1 MNKKTVIIGSALLMS
16 GIFMT
21 QQQTVE
27 SMGKR
32 VIPDYLGEV
41 PSGMPEAYRLTK
53 AHPHYNYYKRLM
65 GGKGEPLIFR
75 STYKD
80 TKSTFYSPVATGVNT
95 IHSPINRPEQINRHT
110 VKTNYSNWTNNKHI
124 NTVNQLIDKN
134 KSAHAK
140 GYKSK
145 NVENKG
151 YLTYAVTKSTNKIET
166 GMFAGKYGEWRALGY
181 SEIGGEV
188 LNTQFPSEHYQN
200 PDYFTAQG
208 RDMSNYDHAYR
219 PWDFPNHPGLRHIN
233 HGTSYDKAKSSKSKE
248 YKIKESAL
256 TRFLNERPNFKK
268 KNSNPRYWMN
278 YYSLQND
285 PSGGQAA
292 YLIAVTPRGFY
303 YTAQVSAEPKN
314 VKNLSII
321 SQRVLDENGKE
332 IRKFTRKSRE
342 IYGKT
347 TKQTRPLKPGE
358 KITIETV
365 VKNDSPSGTTQGMN
379 TTINFGYRQENHP
392 IALSTMEGQ
401 NFKGKAK
408 LEKGKISPKNSI
420 TFKKTMTVPQTD
432 KQAISIYSEIHKNHY
447 LNRDNT
453 NTGDDIAGIALVMSN
468 PLESGDFK
476 NENIVLVDKNGKETT
491 DPIPGEKYK
500 IRFRYKYNASRNAT
514 RNVYIGVNYIIER
527 KLPYKGQDT
536 YTSSVSK
543 WLYHERLELE
553 YDEENERYYMVRKF
567 IPQAGNTY
575 TFTTPNYI
583 TYETGVFN
591 VYGRLAINPGSKNYN
606 KNTANDSDKESFGY
620 DYDIQ
625 PKNVT
630 LIPKSSS
637 HTDRSDKT
645 YLMKFDVD
653 YDVADYVKDH
663 AEDVKFL
670 VNVDGNVK
678 EVQKHIKQGLNKNVT
693 IEIDIPS
700 NGQSKTVNATVLA
713 NSDAKVYEANYVN
726 NSASTTAEIKNV
738 GRVKPYSGPLS
749 RENSW
754 SQFIEKHS
762 WTSQNKSYKGF
773 NNNKTYTFKDY
784 SNGPV
789 NTSNVSLKETYKID
803 HVWFRSKTSTD
814 LKQGPNRDGWVDL
827 MDEVGKIKAG
837 YGYELKIDVSYKTD
851 AFSKL
856 PKPTSTSWIRPGVSK
871 PSLPNNIY
879 VQTPDDKIHSVNGD
893 GRTESNFE
901 FTRNDSNNFSET
913 EWTFKIAPRRV
924 LGVDTIGKFYI
935 GENVSNGTY
944 DLTVFTPK
952 ADGILGKMTDADT
965 ILDKQLFDQAE
976 DLKIEIIGSATD
988 DISDHITQ

>member
-16 GIFMT
+16 GIFMS

-27 SMGKR
+27 SMGRR
-32 VIPDYLGEV
+32 VTPDFLDEK
-41 PSGMPEAYRLTK
+41 PSGMPQAYRLTK

-65 GGKGEPLIFR
+65 GGKGEPIVFFG
-75 STYKD
+75 TYSD
-80 TKSTFYSPVATGVNT
+80 TNATFYSPVATGRNT
-95 IHSPINRPEQINRHT
+95 QYSPINRPEQINRHT
-110 VKTNYSNWTNNKHI
+110 VKTNYRNWTVNKHV

-145 NVENKG
+145 NVEKKG
-151 YLTYAVTKSTNKIET
+151 YMTYAVSKSTNKIET
-166 GMFAGKYGEWRALGY
+166 GMFKGKYGEWRSLGY
-181 SEIGGEV
+181 SEMGGTV
-188 LNTQFPSEHYQN
+188 LNEQFPSEHYQN
-200 PDYFTAQG
+200 PDYFKPQG
-208 RDMSNYDHAYR
+208 RDMSNYDHSYR
-219 PWDFPNHPGLRHIN
+219 TWDFPNHRAIKHIN

-292 YLIAVTPRGFY
+292 YLIATTPGGYY

-321 SQRVLDENGKE
+321 SYRVLDENGKE
-332 IRKFTRKSRE
+332 IRKFTRKSGE

-347 TKQTRPLKPGE
+347 TKQTRSLKPGE

-365 VKNDSPSGTTQGMN
+365 VKNDSPSGTTQSMD
-379 TTINFGYRQENHP
+379 TTINFGYREEKNP
-392 IALSTMEGQ
+392 ITLSTMQGQ
-401 NFKGKAK
+401 SFKSKSTLK
-408 LEKGKISPKNSI
+408 KGKIRPKNSI
-420 TFKKTMTVPQTD
+420 TIKKTMTVPETN
-432 KQAISIYSEIHKNHY
+432 KNAMSIYSEIDRIHY
-447 LNRDNT
+447 FNRDNT
-453 NTGDDIAGIALVMSN
+453 NTNDDIAGLALTVSD
-468 PLESGDFK
+468 PPVSGDFK
-476 NENIVLVDKNGKETT
+476 SESIVLVDKNGKETT
-491 DPIPGEKYK
+491 KPIPGEKYK
-500 IRFRYKYNASRNAT
+500 IRFRYKYNADRNDT
-514 RNVYIGVNYIIER
+514 KHVYIGVNHIIER

-536 YTSSVSK
+536 YSNSVSK
-543 WLYHERLELE
+543 KLYDKGFKSGH
-553 YDEENERYYMVRKF
+553 DMVRKL
-567 IPQAGNTY
+567 IPKSGETY

-591 VYGRLAINPGSKNYN
+591 VSGRLVIDSGSENYN
-606 KNTANDSDKESFGY
+606 KNTANDSGRKSFGY

-625 PKNVT
+625 PKNAM

-637 HTDRSDKT
+637 HTDRSNKT

-713 NSDAKVYEANYVN
+713 NSDAKVYEANYAN

-738 GRVKPYSGPLS
+738 GRVKPYTGPLS

-754 SQFIEKHS
+754 SQFVEKHS
-762 WTSQNKSYKGF
+762 WKSQNKSYKGF

-814 LKQGPNRDGWVDL
+814 LKQGPSRDGWVDL

-837 YGYELKIDVSYKTD
+837 YGYELKIEVSYKTD

-856 PKPTSTSWIRPGVSK
+856 PKPTSTSWVRPGVSK

-879 VQTPDDKIHSVNGD
+879 VQTPDNKIHSVNGD
-893 GRTESNFE
+893 GRTESSFE
-901 FTRNDSNNFSET
+901 FTRNDSGNFSET

-924 LGVDTIGKFYI
+924 LGVNTIGKFYI
-935 GENVSNGTY
+935 GEDVSNGTY

-952 ADGILGKMTDADT
+952 ADGILGKMTDANT
-965 ILDKQLFDQAE
+965 VLDKKLFDQAK